1 MTEKKEKN
9 REDFDN
15 KIYDEINIHSINI
28 EDKKYS
34 EGLEILK
41 EGFKSF
47 NIIYDD
53 LMIKKLIVF
62 YEMLVE
68 KNKVM
73 NLTGITEFKEV
84 VIKHFLDSISIVK
97 VCDEFLK
104 IRECDSR
111 DSYKVI
117 DVGTGAGFPG
127 IPLKIVFP
135 ELKITLL
142 DSLNKRLVFLNEVID
157 RLALDDIETVHGRC
171 EELAK
176 NKLYREKFDY
186 CVSRAVANLSSLNE
200 LCLGFVKKNGV
211 FVSYKGKNGDEEISE
226 ATKSIKLMGGKLKSK
241 EYFKLANTDMERVF
255 IVIEKIENTPARFP
269 RKSGMPTKEPLG

>member
-1 MTEKKEKN
+1 MAEKKEKN

-142 DSLNKRLVFLNEVID
+142 DSLNKRLVFLNEVIEK
-157 RLALDDIETVHGRC
+157 LGLNGIQTVHIRA
-171 EELAK
+171 EEAGK
-176 NKLYREKFDY
+176 SKKFRESFDIA
-186 CVSRAVANLSSLNE
+186 CARAVASLPVLLE
-200 LCLGFVKKNGV
+200 YCTPLVKKGGC
-211 FVSYKGKNGDEEISE
+211 FVAMMGPSAKEEVENSE
-226 ATKSIKLMGGKLKSK
+226 NALK
-241 EYFKLANTDMERVF
+241 ELG
-255 IVIEKIENTPARFP
+255 IEKPQIKFETLTGEEQRAFVIAKKISQTPPKYP
-269 RKSGMPTKEPLG
+269 RKPNDISKQPL